1 MGRAP
6 CCEKVGLKKGRWTKE
21 EDEILANY
29 IHAHGEGSWRSLP
42 KNAGLLRCGKSCRLR
57 WINYLKAG
65 IKRGDFSREEE
76 ELIIKLHDSLG
87 NRWSQIASQLPGRT
101 DNEIKNYWNSHLS
114 RSVHSYLLL
123 NKCEKTTAESVEAEP
138 LLECSNKNSDKNSSK
153 NTQTTTETRKK
164 NVVCKALNPQN
175 SSNHCNN
182 ESSSISDETING
194 PSSPRIFDI
203 IESEPIKAPSE
214 FSFTAYECSMSKD
227 EIINGPSSPII
238 FDIMESEPIKAPSE
252 FSFTADECSM
262 SKDEIINGPSSL
274 DFSSIFNDIDNL
286 LHSEII
292 ESHVEN
298 GDKNMLDDIMDG
310 LLVQIEVEKDE
321 EGCLEEMSCLDYLWD
336 LDLWSNSTFP

>member
-65 IKRGDFSREEE
+65 IKRGNFSREEE

-101 DNEIKNYWNSHLS
+101 DNEIKNHWNSHLS

-123 NKCEKTTAESVEAEP
+123 NKCKNTTAESVEAEP

-153 NTQTTTETRKK
+153 NTQTTKETRKK

-203 IESEPIKAPSE
+203 IESEPIKAHSE
-214 FSFTAYECSMSKD
+214 FSFTADECNMSKD
-227 EIINGPSSPII
+227 EIINGPSSP
-238 FDIMESEPIKAPSE
+238 D
-252 FSFTADECSM
+252 
-262 SKDEIINGPSSL
+262 L
-274 DFSSIFNDIDNL
+274 SSIFNDIDNL
-286 LHSEII
+286 LNREII
-292 ESHVEN
+292 ETHVEN
-298 GDKNMLDDIMDG
+298 EDKNMLDDIMDG
-310 LLVQIEVEKDE
+310 LLVQNEVEKDE